1 MDSQPGFNQQQKSL
15 WFPVLRSLGFASLKL
30 APRLGESLA
39 PDFRGLEGFHATGKR
54 NGEPVIFALRSQ
66 YPGPDRV
73 QTAARQRRV
82 SFGYSHRHG
91 MPTSWGDFFANGPGT
106 RFYCYG
112 WRSRQGD
119 TLDAWVVVDV
129 GVLGEFD
136 SKGVPLSIGSIHHGR
151 TATFMTFKLR
161 QLSNIAQPSVLV
173 PHHSPGHPGM
183 AQGAEPTAKDTA
195 PRPRPEHGDERAVP
209 DEGQVVEGDL
219 PGEATV
225 ADRNLNKVQ
234 KVLEIRSGER
244 LYGRDVNEYLARG
257 WMLLAVQSVT
267 VASEDGPS
275 QLPLYVLGW
284 PAAE

>member
-1 MDSQPGFNQQQKSL
+1 MDSQPSFNQQQKSL
-15 WFPVLRSLGFASLKL
+15 WFPVLQSLGFTDLKL
-30 APRLGESLA
+30 APVGREKLGTG
-39 PDFRGLEGFHATGKR
+39 FRGLEGFHATGKS

-66 YPGPDRV
+66 YPGPDKV

-119 TLDAWVVVDV
+119 ALDTWVVVDV
-129 GVLGEFD
+129 QVLAEFD
-136 SKGVPLSIGSIHHGR
+136 SKEVPLSIGSVHHGR

-183 AQGAEPTAKDTA
+183 ARGAEQNTNATAS
-195 PRPRPEHGDERAVP
+195 RPLSEHGGVLAGP
-209 DEGQVVEGDL
+209 DNSQVAEDDFAGD
-219 PGEATV
+219 TMV
-225 ADRNLNKVQ
+225 ADRSIHRVQ
-234 KVLEIRSGER
+234 KIMEIRSGDR

-257 WMLLAVQSVT
+257 WMLLAVQSIS
-267 VASEDGPS
+267 VADDDGPS

-284 PAAE
+284 PGTD